1 MTEAKKSK
9 PEEVEVRVETK
20 GDQDHEYVVYGVSGG
35 KGLQAGRNAMV
46 KSGRDMGTELITSV
60 GILALAAFESADI
73 VGRAAG
79 NLFFKGLR
87 DTVKAGAT
95 LSNEVSHA
103 VQEATLKNTRGALN
117 TAVEVGAEFVRA
129 AKSFNEQG
137 RELSQIGE
145 DFGRTLTGSIRGVIA
160 SAPKAAERKETA
172 VVPISIK

>member
-9 PEEVEVRVETK
+9 PEEIEVQVEHK

-35 KGLQAGRNAMV
+35 KGLTVSRSAMM
-46 KSGRDMGTELITSV
+46 KSGRDVGTELITSM

-73 VGRAAG
+73 VSRAAG

-95 LSNEVSHA
+95 LSSEVSHA
-103 VQEATLKNTRGALN
+103 MQEATLKNTRGALN
-117 TAVEVGAEFVRA
+117 TAVEVGAEVVRA
-129 AKSFNEQG
+129 AKNFNDQG

-145 DFGRTLTGSIRGVIA
+145 EWGRSVTSGIRGVIA
-160 SAPKAAERKETA
+160 SAPKPAERKDTA